1 LVSRL
6 AFKIVFADQDPL
18 AKHPNRPTREVI
30 IITQEFHPIRGGIA
44 TVTEEMAKAAA
55 ELGHS
60 VEVWAPCTNSP
71 EKPSW
76 PFTVRRLP
84 VSSGHGPVN
93 RLALVREFFRERRRL
108 RHATVYLS
116 EPGPMLAWML
126 VSFLG
131 ALRVRR
137 LVLTFHGS
145 EILRF
150 HANPILRVLTRRLI
164 RKAFRI
170 GTLARYTQ
178 QLLGERFPD
187 ATGKTFLTPGAL
199 RTDFTVGHRTTT
211 KESSG
216 KIIVLT
222 VGRLHPR
229 KGQLLT
235 LQALQDL
242 PDALRNRVEYWLV
255 GPAVAPAYERA
266 LHAAA
271 AQPGVTVRFM
281 GNLPDNRLETVY
293 DQADIFAL
301 TSIDHGHSVEGFGLV
316 YLEASARG
324 LPVIAHRVGGVSE
337 AVDDGQTGLLV
348 APRHPAALTEAFR
361 TLLEDA
367 SLRRRMGEAGRDWA
381 RRHKWTRAAE
391 LLFNDEPTDD
401 LAS

>member
-1 LVSRL
+1 M
-6 AFKIVFADQDPL
+6 
-18 AKHPNRPTREVI
+18 
-30 IITQEFHPIRGGIA
+30 G
-44 TVTEEMAKAAA
+44 KAAA

-60 VEVWAPCTNSP
+60 VEVWAPHTDSP
-71 EKPSW
+71 EKTSW
-76 PFTVRRLP
+76 LFKVRRLP
-84 VSSGHGPVN
+84 VSNGHGPLN
-93 RLALVREFFRERRRL
+93 RLALVREFIRERRRL
-108 RHATVYLS
+108 RQATVYLS

-145 EILRF
+145 EIRRF
-150 HANPILRVLTRRLI
+150 HANPLLRVLTRRLV

-178 QLLGERFPD
+178 QLLSERFPEA
-187 ATGKTFLTPGAL
+187 ATKTFLTPGAL
-199 RTDFTVGHRTTT
+199 RTDFTVNPRTPR
-211 KESSG
+211 KNDSG

-229 KGQLLT
+229 KGQLLS

-242 PDALRNRVEYWLV
+242 PEPLRKRVEYWLV
-255 GPAVAPAYERA
+255 GPTLAPAYERA

-271 AQPGVTVRFM
+271 ASQPGLAVRFL
-281 GNLPDNRLETVY
+281 GNLPDDQLETVY

-324 LPVIAHRVGGVSE
+324 LPVVAHRVGGVAE
-337 AVDDGQTGLLV
+337 AVDDGRTGLLV
-348 APRHPAALTEAFR
+348 APHHPAALTEAFR
-361 TLLEDA
+361 SLLEDDA
-367 SLRRRMGEAGRDWA
+367 LRRRMGEAGRTWA
-381 RRHKWTRAAE
+381 RQHSWTRAAE
-391 LLFNDEPTDD
+391 LLFSDD
-401 LAS
+401 SPADQPS